1 MEDEKEQ
8 IDLMEKPSIRSETSE
23 SYTSNNTSGYA
34 SDSNGHDGNSGTQSR
49 ELARSSTVDKLSN
62 QLSRLTARGPPTSNV
77 ASVSTFSDAAKHEVN
92 SVSEK
97 LHDHK
102 RSEISSNS
110 TGSLDLPSP
119 PKDSPNNDKD
129 SDPVSAA
136 ATDTIDSKSSQTS
149 LDSYRWSLAA
159 SDLPSWTLNDDEEKN
174 IWPLQNKFSFGDKF
188 EENNHYRVSVEIG
201 DGAFGKCYL
210 AVEVPRD
217 DTTKGRVF
225 CVKMC
230 QYRSGRGGD
239 GA

>member
-174 IWPLQNKFSFGDKF
+174 IWPLQ
-188 EENNHYRVSVEIG
+188 V
-201 DGAFGKCYL
+201 YL
-210 AVEVPRD
+210 
-217 DTTKGRVF
+217 
-225 CVKMC
+225 
-230 QYRSGRGGD
+230 
-239 GA
+239 